1 MVCGSRWTSGP
12 GIGMSSAATGLHGEL
27 FADAEMIWALGDEAL
42 LVGMLNFESELAH
55 ALEAVRLA
63 PPGTAM
69 AVSAQC
75 DPRLYDIAELGR
87 AATLAGNPLPSR
99 RNGSISA
106 RPART

>member
-1 MVCGSRWTSGP
+1 M
-12 GIGMSSAATGLHGEL
+12 
-27 FADAEMIWALGDEAL
+27 L

-55 ALEAVRLA
+55 ALEAARLA

-75 DPRLYDIAELGR
+75 DPGLYDIAELGR
-87 AATLAGNPLPSR
+87 AATLAGNPAIPLVKALTRPNR